1 MVAARV
7 PQSRRLVR
15 LYAAAIRRGVGM
27 AERVHLVVGKPLPP
41 SLLTMSIQ
49 VPGSQPEG
57 GASLVLAMTVPDVTD
72 QIELNH
78 AQLTGRPPPPNS
90 K

>member
-27 AERVHLVVGKPLPP
+27 AERVHLVVGKPPPP
-41 SLLTMSIQ
+41 SMPTMSIQ
-49 VPGSQPEG
+49 VPDSQPEG
-57 GASLVLAMTVPDVTD
+57 GASLVSAIPAPDVPD
-72 QIELNH
+72 QIVLNH
-78 AQLTGRPPPPNS
+78 AQLAGWP
-90 K
+90 